1 MSSKPARR
9 RDLGDV
15 VKEVKDT
22 QRKQG
27 GLIRQNFSG
36 LASADFGSNTSSAS
50 SSGGTTPGTSTVGL
64 LKTAGDTMVGPL
76 AFYPANATVASGVLD
91 ISKTTGSAY
100 SSRILLFGSASAADN
115 LVQINGAAHAGQ
127 IIFIQAV
134 ETTPITLKHL
144 TAEGAAPGNIW
155 MPTLADYI
163 ITDKEIVMLQW
174 DTINSVWSAVANFN
188 AASGGGGSEVTDWT
202 TAHRANGNSFF
213 LDLDDDTLIEG
224 NTDDEIS
231 FHIGGTPDMVKMTA
245 TQLISQLDIIPLNG
259 TENLGASAGNG
270 QFDNAFIDE
279 IIFTNNK
286 TFSASVASIGTE
298 SAGEIVINAP
308 TSQSIHFRVAGSD
321 RAEIDSTGLTMPSG
335 NHGVKLIGGDID
347 VETGNI
353 TMGATGVGDLTVG
366 DGRVYIY
373 DKGTNDSKIFM
384 KHGAGASTDQYLYSD
399 GNGIELAAA
408 SGNTVKF
415 RVAGTVIAN
424 VRDTGLYMNDATYII
439 PATSGDVMGIMPKN
453 TGLTLTTGSKGS
465 ILIPTYESTTTT
477 TDALLTTWFGNQAGA
492 IGMQYDT
499 SKATG
504 SGRMMLYIRGG
515 AASGTWRGVDF
526 DVNPP

>member
-1 MSSKPARR
+1 
-9 RDLGDV
+9 
-15 VKEVKDT
+15 
-22 QRKQG
+22 
-27 GLIRQNFSG
+27 
-36 LASADFGSNTSSAS
+36 
-50 SSGGTTPGTSTVGL
+50 
-64 LKTAGDTMVGPL
+64 
-76 AFYPANATVASGVLD
+76 
-91 ISKTTGSAY
+91 
-100 SSRILLFGSASAADN
+100 LFGSASAADN

-174 DTINSVWSAVANFN
+174 DTINSVWSAVANFTDG
-188 AASGGGGSEVTDWT
+188 SGG
-202 TAHRANGNSFF
+202 
-213 LDLDDDTLIEG
+213 
-224 NTDDEIS
+224 
-231 FHIGGTPDMVKMTA
+231 
-245 TQLISQLDIIPLNG
+245 
-259 TENLGASAGNG
+259 
-270 QFDNAFIDE
+270 
-279 IIFTNNK
+279 K

-424 VRDTGLYMNDATYII
+424 VRDTGLYMNDSTYII

-453 TGLTLTTGSKGS
+453 TGLTLTTGTKGS

>member
-1 MSSKPARR
+1 MTSKPNKRKDILDVISAVNREQRR
-9 RDLGDV
+9 ANGVNRANY
-15 VKEVKDT
+15 T
-22 QRKQG
+22 
-27 GLIRQNFSG
+27 G
-36 LASADFGSNTSSAS
+36 LASADFGATSFSSSS
-50 SSGGTTPGTSTVGL
+50 SSGSTNNSSGSAGR
-64 LKTAGDTMVGPL
+64 LKTAGDAMIGPL
-76 AFYPANATVASGVLD
+76 AFHPVVVLIDGSDTLD
-91 ISKTTGSAY
+91 ISESTNTGY
-100 SSRILLFGSASAADN
+100 SSRVIVNGATSSN
-115 LVQINGAAHAGQ
+115 LNIISGAAHAGQ
-127 IIFIQAV
+127 IVFLQAV
-134 ETTPITLKHL
+134 ETTPITIKH
-144 TAEGAAPGNIW
+144 AGVGGNIW
-155 MPTLADYI
+155 IPTLTDYI
-163 ITDKEIVMLQW
+163 ITDKEIVVLQY
-174 DTINSVWSAVANFN
+174 DETNTVWSCVANFTDG
-188 AASGGGGSEVTDWT
+188 SGGGGEVTDWT

-224 NTDDEIS
+224 NTDDENS
-231 FHIGGTPDMVKMTA
+231 FHIGGTPDMIKMTA

-453 TGLTLTTGSKGS
+453 TGLTLTTGTKGS